1 MKLQEESAALPCFHL
16 TQRLHQLGTGWLVV
30 AFTFIKKKNEDLL
43 QPTDWLLKEHTED
56 KVQRSTLSEGGRNGH
71 GLLTAAFNLT
81 TWLDP
86 LQ

>member
-1 MKLQEESAALPCFHL
+1 MKIYCSQ
-16 TQRLHQLGTGWLVV
+16 Q
-30 AFTFIKKKNEDLL
+30 
-43 QPTDWLLKEHTED
+43 TDYSK
-56 KVQRSTLSEGGRNGH
+56 STLKIRCKDQHSEGGRNGH